1 MLKFYRGA
9 SISLLA
15 LVLLTALIIYVGIV
29 KSRLDASLFPG
40 RDDDFL
46 WSSSIEPKVS
56 VEPNPSTSTT
66 ALTLKNE
73 VGVVEYDF
81 ILDSNKPFPYT
92 HYSLNFKDAIQ
103 PYKLIDL
110 SQYNSIS
117 FKIICDPKNVLI
129 FTLFSFD
136 NKVTDL
142 NNAETRRVSSKAFT
156 CNNHWNTITI
166 AFDEIFTPDWWLGKF
181 HYELGDTG
189 YQLNKI
195 MGIAWTN
202 SLNSPLNTRSYVKI
216 TDVKLLGRDYRY
228 IYIAGALSLLLWGM
242 TCVWLFRKYTK
253 VLIHDLKEKLK
264 QDQPFIAYKKLSIE
278 PQKDKEKISVLHF
291 IATEYVDP
299 DLSIEKVTT
308 TLGINRAKIND
319 ILKEELGLTFSAYL
333 NKLRLTEAARLLSE
347 SKDAN
352 VSEIAYAVGYN
363 NVSYFNRLF
372 KATYNCAPKTF
383 KDFRLSES

>member
-1 MLKFYRGA
+1 M
-9 SISLLA
+9 LA
-15 LVLLTALIIYVGIV
+15 LILLTALTLYLGIA
-29 KSRLDASLFPG
+29 KSRLDVSLFPG
-40 RDDDFL
+40 RDADFL
-46 WSSSIEPKVS
+46 WSSSIEPKTS
-56 VEPNPSTSTT
+56 VEPKIPADTT

-92 HYSLNFKDAIQ
+92 HYSLNFKDPIQ

-110 SQYNSIS
+110 TKYNSIS

-142 NNAETRRVSSKAFT
+142 NDGYTRRVSSKAFI
-156 CNNHWNTITI
+156 CNNHWNTVTI
-166 AFDEIFTPDWWLGKF
+166 SFDEIFTPDWWLGKY
-181 HYELGDTG
+181 HYELGDKE
-189 YQLNKI
+189 YQLDKV
-195 MGIAWTN
+195 MGFAWTS
-202 SLNSPLNTRSYVKI
+202 SLNSPLNTRSHVKL
-216 TDVKLLGRDYRY
+216 TDIKLLGRDYRY
-228 IYIAGALSLLLWGM
+228 IYISCGLNILLWSLGLI
-242 TCVWLFRKYTK
+242 WLFRKYTTA
-253 VLIHDLKEKLK
+253 LIADLKEKLK

-278 PQKDKEKISVLHF
+278 PQKDKEKASVLNF

-347 SKDAN
+347 NKDAN

-383 KDFRLSES
+383 KDFRLSED